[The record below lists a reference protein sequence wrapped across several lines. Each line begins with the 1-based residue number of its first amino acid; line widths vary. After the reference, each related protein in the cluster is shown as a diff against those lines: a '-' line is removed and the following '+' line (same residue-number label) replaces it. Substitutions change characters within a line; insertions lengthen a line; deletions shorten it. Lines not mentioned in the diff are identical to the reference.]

1 MPGDKITVTV
11 NVPREIIDALKDE
24 GLKIAPTINALLRK
38 RYEETQTVT
47 KVPKVEQHVVIPI
60 KPMSYKE
67 HVISAITD
75 LQITRKDV
83 VMQDGFTYDQ
93 VENIYLHMKKR
104 GVLTTHEA
112 VYKTLQEL
120 KWK

>member
-1 MPGDKITVTV
+1 MPGDKITVRMSLEIV
-11 NVPREIIDALKDE
+11 NALKEE

-47 KVPKVEQHVVIPI
+47 KVPKVENVVIPI
-60 KPMSYKE
+60 KPMSYKD

-75 LQITRKDV
+75 LQIRNWTS
-83 VMQDGFTYDQ
+83 QDGFTYDQ

-104 GVLTTHEA
+104 GVLIQKQ
-112 VYKTLQEL
+112 YKSPRYKWKL

>member
-11 NVPREIIDALKDE
+11 NVPREIVDALKKD
-24 GLKIAPTINALLRK
+24 GLKVATTINALLRK
-38 RYEETQTVT
+38 RYEETQAVT
-47 KVPKVEQHVVIPI
+47 KVQKVENVVIPI

>member
-11 NVPREIIDALKDE
+11 NVPREIVNALKEE

-47 KVPKVEQHVVIPI
+47 KVPKVENVVIPI
-60 KPMSYKE
+60 KPMSYKD

-83 VMQDGFTYDQ
+83 VMHDGFSYDQ
-93 VENIYLHMKKR
+93 VEAIYLHMKKR

>member
-1 MPGDKITVTV
+1 MSSDKVTITV
-11 NVPREIIDALKDE
+11 NVPREYIDALKAE
-24 GLKIAPTINALLRK
+24 GLKVAPTINALLRK
-38 RYEETQTVT
+38 RYEETLPVSKVT
-47 KVPKVEQHVVIPI
+47 EIEHVIIPV

-67 HVISAITD
+67 HVISSITD
-75 LQITRKDV
+75 LQITRKEV

-93 VENIYLHMKKR
+93 VEAIYLHMKKR

-112 VYKTLQEL
+112 VYRTLQEL